1 MSELSENISELREN
15 YLESLLPIL
24 SEKLSLFLPDF
35 SFEFSYSKGWE
46 KGISLSSVLALNIEK
61 DRNLGYTFYGCHR
74 ADLKIKT
81 NNFPASEL
89 LSRGQLKLLVC
100 AMRLAQGELLKQEAN
115 KRCIYLIDD
124 ISSELDE
131 RSRSILLQDL
141 RKSDNQV
148 FITNIAKDI
157 KIQECEDAKL
167 IDIASLVFNI

>member
-1 MSELSENISELREN
+1 MCYE
-15 YLESLLPIL
+15 
-24 SEKLSLFLPDF
+24 
-35 SFEFSYSKGWE
+35 
-46 KGISLSSVLALNIEK
+46 
-61 DRNLGYTFYGCHR
+61 TC
-74 ADLKIKT
+74 T
-81 NNFPASEL
+81 
-89 LSRGQLKLLVC
+89 
-100 AMRLAQGELLKQEAN
+100 GELLKQEAN

-157 KIQECEDAKL
+157 KIQECEDAML